1 MKQVTIDSNL
11 VFFVDMKWRS
21 TFRFSC
27 HYIFVVYGFYS
38 FFCCQSPIC
47 HLNYFRPIN
56 YIEAVP
62 ETNILLQLI
71 VWSKKLFFSCQHFL
85 FSLAK
90 NTVQEL
96 GVLDYCKIH
105 NLVKINTYFSMGRE
119 ISVQNFF
126 SDQTLSSRVKFSS
139 TIFEISVTVTN
150 ASGIRSVGRLYSHM
164 GAHFEA
170 L

>member
-1 MKQVTIDSNL
+1 MVKFLGKYITNKTQQKDFRSWFHCWWKINRNCSFLMKQVTIDSNL
-11 VFFVDMKWRS
+11 VFFVDMKWQS

-96 GVLDYCKIH
+96 GVLNYCKIH
-105 NLVKINTYFSMGRE
+105 SLVKINTYFYMGR
-119 ISVQNFF
+119 
-126 SDQTLSSRVKFSS
+126 D
-139 TIFEISVTVTN
+139 
-150 ASGIRSVGRLYSHM
+150 
-164 GAHFEA
+164 
-170 L
+170 